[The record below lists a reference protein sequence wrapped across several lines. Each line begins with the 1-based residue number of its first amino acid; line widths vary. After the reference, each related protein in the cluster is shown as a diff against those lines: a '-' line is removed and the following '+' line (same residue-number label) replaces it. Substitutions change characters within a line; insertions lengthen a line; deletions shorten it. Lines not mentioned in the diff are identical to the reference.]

1 MPIPVGSCE
10 VWFGYRTTGDPD
22 LMYTHL
28 AYDLTDAP
36 DQTSVDAGF
45 AQFNTLFRVQVNSD
59 WTLEGHFILVGSDP
73 GTVRWDY
80 GGAAVAGNSGLATVP
95 QNTAWLVKKISGL
108 GGRRNRGRMYFPGV
122 SESVVDNKG
131 ELTSG
136 QITAL
141 NTLVGSLKVGGSV
154 HTAFGFLGQMQI
166 LHETGSQTPTEV
178 TDLVVQKVVAT
189 QRRRL
194 RR

>member
-10 VWFGYRTTGDPD
+10 VWFGWALAGDPD
-22 LMYTHL
+22 VMYTHL

-36 DQTSVDAGF
+36 DQTSVNAGF
-45 AQFNTLFRVQVNSD
+45 TEFKTQFRPLCNSD
-59 WTLEGHFILVGSDP
+59 YTMRAGFVLVGSDP
-73 GTVRWDY
+73 GTIRWDD
-80 GGAAVAGNSGLATVP
+80 GSSDLAGNSGLASCP
-95 QNTAWLVKKISGL
+95 QNTAWLVKKVTAL
-108 GGRRNRGRMYFPGV
+108 GGRRNRGRMFFPCLH
-122 SESVVDNKG
+122 EADVDNKG

-136 QITAL
+136 AVTARQ
-141 NTLVGSLKVGGSV
+141 TEVEGLKIGGSI
-154 HTAFGFLGQMQI
+154 HTAFGFLGQIQI

-178 TDLVVQKVVAT
+178 TDLIVQKVAAT